1 MWGSPPLKARQ
12 KCICMW
18 NRSHRTLSGKGQKIS
33 SYTTKAARQIS
44 MNPGRTE
51 NKIGSGRD
59 WCPLGRICKGEKV
72 HTGSPSTWEV
82 PYPAGKSS
90 GQMEGLE
97 KPRLCSQCAHAGQR
111 ETGVLTHFPDP
122 KRRNPWTG
130 KCSPACC
137 TLQLGM
143 KSEWKSRLLADR
155 PEPLSM
161 ILARPWRPQSAH
173 TWE

>member
-1 MWGSPPLKARQ
+1 
-12 KCICMW
+12 MW

-72 HTGSPSTWEV
+72 HVGRPSTWEV

-97 KPRLCSQCAHAGQR
+97 KPRLCSQGVCPCRAEGNWRLDTFPRSQEEKPLDWEMQPRVLHVSAWHEIRVEKPSTCRRTRAPEYDPGQTM
-111 ETGVLTHFPDP
+111 ETTVSSHMGVT
-122 KRRNPWTG
+122 
-130 KCSPACC
+130 
-137 TLQLGM
+137 
-143 KSEWKSRLLADR
+143 E
-155 PEPLSM
+155 
-161 ILARPWRPQSAH
+161 
-173 TWE
+173 